1 MVYQSKDLK
10 EVHQVP
16 LDQSP
21 TILIPYYDQDS
32 NTLFVTGKVRL
43 LTQRIVIC
51 GIYQYYGKNQAISNN
66 AIVMLIFYIS
76 NIG

>member
-32 NTLFVTGKVRL
+32 NTLFVTGKV
-43 LTQRIVIC
+43 
-51 GIYQYYGKNQAISNN
+51 
-66 AIVMLIFYIS
+66 
-76 NIG
+76 

>member
-43 LTQRIVIC
+43 LTQCIVIC
-51 GIYQYYGKNQAISNN
+51 WDKIRLLVTIQ
-66 AIVMLIFYIS
+66 L
-76 NIG
+76 

>member
-32 NTLFVTGKVRL
+32 NTLFVSGKVQHLPLCSVIWLNLARSN
-43 LTQRIVIC
+43 TIVIV
-51 GIYQYYGKNQAISNN
+51 
-66 AIVMLIFYIS
+66 IVF
-76 NIG
+76 NIKCRVKVL